1 MSTALLNLSKKGFD
15 PVVVEGW
22 RAGSWLGPEGLIPWD
37 VSQNT
42 TAGGAAQ
49 RAAISA
55 TNRKLK
61 SNSLG
66 S

>member
-1 MSTALLNLSKKGFD
+1 MDLILELLKFGEQAL
-15 PVVVEGW
+15 
-22 RAGSWLGPEGLIPWD
+22 D

-42 TAGGAAQ
+42 TAGGAANGS
-49 RAAISA
+49 AISA

-61 SNSLG
+61 NQGLG